1 MKLLDKIKVWKNK
14 PFDKKT
20 INKIIE
26 LEKNEGDLTER
37 FHSDLEFGTGG
48 IRGLMGIGTN
58 RMNKYTISKF
68 TQGIADY
75 INKTSK
81 KSKKTVIIAYDNR
94 RNSKFFSD
102 EVAKVFSANNFSVL
116 IFNDV
121 RPTPLLSFSIRHF
134 NADVGIM
141 ITASHNPP
149 EYNGYKVY
157 NSFGGQIVPPDDKMI
172 SESIKKI
179 NFNDIKWDNKKSKV
193 KIIDDNFDKIYFQK
207 IISNSVLEKSNRQ
220 NLKIVY
226 SSLHGTGIKSIPP
239 LLNEA
244 GYKDLNLVENQCF
257 VDENFSNTNSSNP
270 EDKNAFEQ
278 SIILAD
284 KTNAELIITTD
295 PDADRVGV
303 AVKDFKSNWAL
314 LNGNQLMV
322 LLFSFLIEKKEF
334 KNEDFFVA
342 TTLVSSPLFEK
353 MAKKNHIKCR
363 LSHTGFKWIA
373 EIIEKEKK
381 VFLCGG
387 EESFGFLY
395 GNEVR
400 DKDAAVTSLL
410 FCDMF
415 SFLKSKGETV
425 IDYLIDIYKD
435 YGFHYDKLHTIT
447 KKGVKGTAELKEQIE
462 FLRLN
467 PPKKIADI
475 NISKIDDYKTGLSF
489 YKDGQKEKLNLPK
502 TNLIIYYLEDNS
514 RISVRP
520 SGTEPKIKF
529 YVNLYSKP
537 NDSFDINNE
546 SIKLEK
552 KVKQIIKHF
561 NRWNTLKKF

>member
-1 MKLLDKIKVWKNK
+1 MKLLDKVKIWKNK

-26 LEKNEGDLTER
+26 LEKNEGELNER
-37 FHSDLEFGTGG
+37 FQTDLEFGTGG

-58 RMNKYTISKF
+58 RINKYTISKF

-75 INKTSK
+75 INKSSK
-81 KSKKTVIIAYDNR
+81 KSQKTVIIAYDNR
-94 RNSKFFSD
+94 RNSKFFSY
-102 EVAKVFSANNFSVL
+102 EVAKVFSANNFNVL
-116 IFNDV
+116 IFDDV

-157 NSFGGQIVPPDDKMI
+157 NSFGGQIVPPDDKKI

-179 NFNDIKWDNKKSKV
+179 NFKDIKWDNSKSKV

-207 IISNSVLEKSNRQ
+207 IISNSILEKNNRQ

-239 LLNEA
+239 LLSEA
-244 GYKDLNLVENQCF
+244 GYKDVNLVEDQCF

-270 EDKNAFEQ
+270 EDKDAFDK
-278 SIILAD
+278 SIILAE

-295 PDADRVGV
+295 PDADRLGV
-303 AVKDFKSNWAL
+303 AVKNFKSEWIL

-334 KNEDFFVA
+334 KKEDFFVA
-342 TTLVSSPLFEK
+342 TTLVSSPIFEK
-353 MAKKNHIKCR
+353 IAKKNNIKCR

-373 EIIEKEKK
+373 DIIEKEKNK
-381 VFLCGG
+381 KFLCGG
-387 EESFGFLY
+387 EESYGFLY
-395 GNEVR
+395 GNDVR
-400 DKDAAVTSLL
+400 DKDAAGTSLL

-415 SFLKSKGETV
+415 SFLKSKRETV
-425 IDYLIDIYKD
+425 INYMIQIYKD

-447 KKGVKGTAELKEQIE
+447 KKGAKGATELKEQIE

-467 PPKKIADI
+467 PPERIANI
-475 NISKIDDYKTGLSF
+475 NISKIDDYKTGLSS
-489 YKDGQKEKLNLPK
+489 YKDGKKEKLNLPK

-529 YVNLYSKP
+529 YINLYSKF

-552 KVKQIIKHF
+552 RVIQIIKHF
-561 NRWNTLKKF
+561 NR